1 MLPLAWPV
9 LVGQLSV
16 VAFATIDTMLVARYS
31 ATDLAALAVGSAAY
45 ITIFIGLMGVVMA
58 VSPIAGQL
66 FGAKKFLHAGQQ
78 LHQAA
83 WLALA
88 LAFVGCLLLVFP
100 APFLALSQAS
110 PEVEGKVRGYL
121 GVLAFSLPAS
131 LLFAAFRGF
140 NTAVS
145 RPKAVMAL
153 NLGGLAL
160 KVPLSVLFLNGWS
173 AVGLPALGVQGCALA
188 TAVAMWSQLG
198 VALWLLRR
206 DPFYRAFGLGQGGMQ
221 RPDRVAMVQQLRL
234 GVPMGLGILIE
245 VSAFSMMAI
254 FIARLGTTQV
264 AGHQIAVNLVSLMF
278 MLPMAMAQATST
290 LVAQSVGARDLVA
303 ARRLGWHGLQLG
315 LAVAALL
322 GLVVFFARSAVVG
335 WYTQD
340 AAVRAAAL
348 ALLAW
353 LPLFHLADAAQVMVA
368 FALRA
373 WRVATLPMLIFAV
386 CLWGV
391 GLGGGFVVAF
401 DVLGITPVFLRG
413 APGYWVASTLGLA
426 MAALALGVCMAWV
439 LRKQMPEA
447 AQPTV

>member
-1 MLPLAWPV
+1 
-9 LVGQLSV
+9 
-16 VAFATIDTMLVARYS
+16 
-31 ATDLAALAVGSAAY
+31 
-45 ITIFIGLMGVVMA
+45 MGVVLA

-66 FGAKKFLHAGQQ
+66 FGAKKLTAAGNQ

-83 WLALA
+83 WLALM
-88 LAFVGCLLLVFP
+88 LAVPGCLLLCFP
-100 APFLALSQAS
+100 APFMALSQAS
-110 PEVEGKVRGYL
+110 PEVEGKVRAYL

-131 LLFAAFRGF
+131 LLFSAFRGF

-160 KVPLSVLFLNGWS
+160 KVPLSILFLNGWA
-173 AVGLPALGVQGCALA
+173 AVGLPAMGVQGCALA
-188 TAVAMWSQLG
+188 TAVAMWSQFG
-198 VALWLLRR
+198 VAFCLLRK
-206 DPFYRAFGLGQGGMQ
+206 DPFYRVFGLGQGGLHA
-221 RPDRVAMVQQLRL
+221 PDWAAIGQQLRL

-303 ARRLGWHGLQLG
+303 ARRLGWHGLQWG
-315 LAVAALL
+315 LAVAALM
-322 GLVVFFARSAVVG
+322 GVLVFLARGTVVG

-340 AAVRAAAL
+340 GAVRAAAL

-353 LPLFHLADAAQVMVA
+353 LPLFHMADAAQVMA
-368 FALRA
+368 SFALRA

-391 GLGGGFVVAF
+391 GLGGGFVLAF
-401 DVLGITPVFLRG
+401 DVWGITPRFLLG
-413 APGYWVASTLGLA
+413 APGYWVASTVGLGLA
-426 MAALALGVCMAWV
+426 AAALCVCMAWV
-439 LRKQMPEA
+439 LRKQMKGA
-447 AQPTV
+447 AAAPHGAL